1 MYMRHLILIFLFV
14 MLTMIPV
21 CSIAETI
28 VVKGKDIHGE
38 DRGQCFHASADPLLA
53 EGVVLSGG
61 MVHAS
66 KKCPSNTPLNGVDDT
81 DFSRIKLLN
90 SM

>member
-28 VVKGKDIHGE
+28 VVKPHGNT
-38 DRGQCFHASADPLLA
+38 GLCTVAD
-53 EGVVLSGG
+53 
-61 MVHAS
+61 
-66 KKCPSNTPLNGVDDT
+66 
-81 DFSRIKLLN
+81 
-90 SM
+90 